1 MTIIWED
8 KAQNYIFTTTI
19 VVAAGTP
26 RARARTAAE
35 CEWAGALLASP
46 VTYCS
51 LLSALDA

>member
-19 VVAAGTP
+19 VVAAGTV
-26 RARARTAAE
+26 AE

-46 VTYCS
+46 VTYCP